1 MAITARVGPYP
12 KPDSLLHCKR
22 RPTVAKAEN
31 MNSIA
36 RVLACMAL
44 SLVLFGGLQ
53 PAAQAQAFP
62 NRPLKLVVPYAP
74 GGSTDQLARAIAE
87 PLGRALGQPVV
98 VENRPGGNTII
109 GADAVAKAP
118 GDGYTLFM
126 GSSASLAVNPLL
138 YSKLPYD
145 PKTDFAGVSML
156 ASSPL
161 VMVVPAEVPATTV
174 KEFVDLAKARPG
186 SLNFASVGSGN
197 PLHLAGELFK
207 LAAGIEL
214 THIPYNGSAPAL
226 TALIGNQ
233 VQVMFDV
240 VLTSNPHIKSG
251 KLRALGLTGTGRLPL
266 LPGVPTVAESGY
278 PGYEAGIWFAMV
290 VPKATPAAIVQRLN
304 AEVSVILKQPEMKAR
319 FDGLALEL
327 IPGAAEEVAAFAAR
341 EQTRWARLIRD
352 KGIRLEP

>member
-1 MAITARVGPYP
+1 MKTVVRHLGRLGLCLAAA
-12 KPDSLLHCKR
+12 SLAA
-22 RPTVAKAEN
+22 P
-31 MNSIA
+31 
-36 RVLACMAL
+36 
-44 SLVLFGGLQ
+44 G
-53 PAAQAQAFP
+53 AQAQTYP
-62 NRPLKLVVPYAP
+62 SKPLKLVVPYAA

-98 VENRPGGNTII
+98 VENKPGGNTII
-109 GADAVAKAP
+109 GADAVAKAAA
-118 GDGYTLFM
+118 DGHTLFM

-145 PKTDFAGVSML
+145 PKADFAGVSML
-156 ASSPL
+156 AASPL
-161 VMVVPAEVPATTV
+161 VMVVPAEVAATTV
-174 KEFVDLAKARPG
+174 KEFVDLARAKPG
-186 SLNFASVGSGN
+186 ALNYASVGNGN

-207 LAAGIEL
+207 VASGIEM
-214 THIPYNGSAPAL
+214 THVPYSGSAPAL

-251 KLRALGLTGTGRLPL
+251 KLRALALTGSSRLAL
-266 LPGVPTVAESGY
+266 LPGVPTIAESGY

-290 VPKATPAAIVQRLN
+290 VPKATPAAIVVRLN
-304 AEVSVILKQPEMKAR
+304 AEVVKILKQPEMKAR

-327 IPGAAEEVAAFAAR
+327 IPGAADEVASYTAR
-341 EQTRWARLIRD
+341 EQVRWAKLIRD